1 MLLMKSGIVYIDELS
16 LVRPENT
23 FRATL
28 CHYYLVCTTNY
39 DELIQHLHSRE
50 RKDYNALKFNKRI
63 RSFLVG
69 RLAAKQA
76 VAALNGEKKLTSI
89 FIESGVFSQPIVVC
103 EKRNTQVSIT
113 HCEDYGM
120 AIAFPE
126 VHPMGIDLE
135 KIDPLKRDVLA
146 GQITAFENTL
156 IVPAVIQYDVG
167 LALLWT
173 AKEALSKVLKT
184 GLMTPFELFEVAK
197 IKFCEN
203 FIICYYK
210 NFPQYKAI
218 SFSIGNYMC
227 SIVHPLKTDLG
238 IDIQSLKNHYKDI
251 GYATI

>member
-1 MLLMKSGIVYIDELS
+1 MKSVITYIDDLT
-16 LVRPENT
+16 LIRPENT
-23 FRATL
+23 FKATL
-28 CHYYLVCTTNY
+28 CYCYLACTTNY
-39 DELIQHLHSRE
+39 DEPIQHLHHQECRE
-50 RKDYNALKFNKRI
+50 YKTLKVTRRI

-76 VAALNGEKKLTSI
+76 VAALTGEKELNGI
-89 FIESGVFSQPIVVC
+89 LIQSGVFSQPVVIC

-135 KIDPLKRDVLA
+135 KIDPLKRDVFA

-156 IVPAVIQYDVG
+156 IVPAEIQYDVG

-184 GLMTPFELFEVAK
+184 GLMAPFELFEVAK
-197 IKFCEN
+197 INFCEN
-203 FIICYYK
+203 FITCYYK
-210 NFPQYKAI
+210 NFSQYKAI
-218 SFSIGNYMC
+218 SFSIGKYMC
-227 SIVHPLKTDLG
+227 SIVYPLKTDLR
-238 IDIQSLKNHYKDI
+238 IDIQSFKNYHKKYS
-251 GYATI
+251 